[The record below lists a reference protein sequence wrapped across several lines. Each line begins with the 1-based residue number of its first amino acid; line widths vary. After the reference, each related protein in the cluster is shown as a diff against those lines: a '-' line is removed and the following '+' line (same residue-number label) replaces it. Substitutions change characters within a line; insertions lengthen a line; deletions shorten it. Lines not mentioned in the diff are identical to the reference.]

1 MLVTLATVARS
12 NIFPL
17 AQHCDRRLIRKVLSA
32 RKVEGETER
41 EKQLFE
47 ERDWQL
53 RKPVVLKV
61 SAEAEGTWS
70 QWWGPLVLR
79 LSEPHSH
86 LLYRKQLILAYIQLQ
101 RVLQLKSTC

>member
-1 MLVTLATVARS
+1 MLVTLATVAGS

-17 AQHCDRRLIRKVLSA
+17 AQHCDRRLNRKILRA

-47 ERDWQL
+47 ERDRQL
-53 RKPVVLKV
+53 RKLFVLRV

-70 QWWGPLVLR
+70 QRWGLLVLR
-79 LSEPHSH
+79 LS
-86 LLYRKQLILAYIQLQ
+86 
-101 RVLQLKSTC
+101 